1 MYHKL
6 QDVEW
11 LKTEYV
17 DKLRTLQSIGDEVG
31 CNKATI
37 GRTLKK
43 YGISRRKRT
52 SRHAKLN
59 DKDWLRKAYVEDGR
73 SISSLAR
80 EAGCTVGPVRDALH
94 ALGIETRGSKAAYE
108 ISTQKRLGSTAG
120 NWQGGRRILRT
131 GYVYIYAPDHPYAT
145 KSGYVMEHR
154 LVMEK
159 RLGRYLE
166 PHELVHHING
176 LKGDNR
182 DENLQLTENGT
193 HISDHFKS
201 GHEANVLRQRVA
213 ELEAE
218 VARLK
223 AENEQPRK
231 HILKWMAMPYDI
243 NKGGAYYLLVC
254 LACNESFGESFIPS
268 LDGRLMLRDGCQASR
283 ENRARAIE
291 WEIEYGQNAT
301 P

>member
-17 DKLRTLQSIGDEVG
+17 DKLRTLESIGNEVG
-31 CNKATI
+31 CNKATV

-52 SRHAKLN
+52 SKHAKLN
-59 DKDWLRKAYVEDGR
+59 DKDWLRKAYVDDQR
-73 SISSLAR
+73 SIASLAR

-108 ISTQKRLGSTAG
+108 ISTQKRLGATAG
-120 NWQGGRRILRT
+120 NWQGGRRKLTT

-145 KSGYVMEHR
+145 KAGYVMEHR

-166 PHELVHHING
+166 PHELVHHVNG
-176 LKGDNR
+176 ARGDNS
-182 DENLQLTENGT
+182 DSNLELTENGP
-193 HISDHFKS
+193 HISNHFKA
-201 GHEANVLRQRVA
+201 GHEVVKLRKENEA
-213 ELEAE
+213 LKAE
-218 VARLK
+218 VTRLK
-223 AENEQPRK
+223 AQLNQ
-231 HILKWMAMPYDI
+231 
-243 NKGGAYYLLVC
+243 
-254 LACNESFGESFIPS
+254 
-268 LDGRLMLRDGCQASR
+268 
-283 ENRARAIE
+283 
-291 WEIEYGQNAT
+291 
-301 P
+301 